1 MSAVWWVVVV
11 LGVVTIVI
19 KAAGPVALG
28 GRQPSERAKQV
39 LALLSPVVLS
49 ALIAVQIFT
58 SGQRFQLDERALGLG
73 AAAVALLLRA
83 PLLVVV
89 LAAVAVT
96 AAARA
101 LL

>member
-1 MSAVWWVVVV
+1 MSTVWWVVII
-11 LGVVTIVI
+11 LGVITIVI

-28 GRQPSERAKQV
+28 SWKPSEKAKRV
-39 LALLSPVVLS
+39 LTLVSPVVLS

-58 SGQRFQLDERALGLG
+58 SGHQFQLDERAAGLG

-89 LAAVAVT
+89 LIAVAAT
-96 AAARA
+96 AATRA
-101 LL
+101 IF